1 MKTNKSNILRYILP
15 SLAGRGRGV
24 GVLLLLLAIPFLTAC
39 NDEWK
44 EEQYQ
49 HFISFKA
56 PLNDN
61 GVTSVYVPFTRH
73 NDDGQPLYGRT
84 GVSHYE
90 LPVIVSGTTHND
102 RDLVIQFGHSD
113 TLDILNVERFGSP
126 SYRSDIVDLYYKDM
140 SQFASYPA
148 TLSIPKGQDVA
159 LLKIQFD
166 FNGIDLKDK
175 WVLPIEIKD
184 DDSYTPH
191 PRKNYAKAM
200 LRVYPYN
207 DYSGNYSATTLTI
220 TNADD
225 PTNATGMETA
235 RGYVVDENTIF
246 FYAGNIDE
254 TRVDRQNYK
263 VFFKFVPDEN
273 NPNIGH
279 VELSSDNAEKNG
291 FVNSGKASYRIY
303 EQADEV
309 QPWLLHRYVI
319 ISGIEYNYTD
329 YTSVDGY
336 PMEYT
341 VKGILTLERQ
351 LNTQIPNED
360 QAIQW

>member
-24 GVLLLLLAIPFLTAC
+24 GLLLLLAIPFLTSC

-73 NDDGQPLYGRT
+73 NDDGQPLYGKT

-207 DYSGNYSATTLTI
+207 DYSCNYSATTLTI

-279 VELSSDNAEKNG
+279 IEISSDNAEKNG
-291 FVNSGKASYRIY
+291 FVNTGKASYRIY

>member
-1 MKTNKSNILRYILP
+1 MKAFFRYLTIGLVCCCITAT
-15 SLAGRGRGV
+15 LAV
-24 GVLLLLLAIPFLTAC
+24 LTAC

-44 EEQYQ
+44 EEQYE
-49 HFISFKA
+49 HYISFKA

-61 GVTSVYVPFTRH
+61 GVTAVYVPFTRH
-73 NDDGQPLYGRT
+73 NDDGQPLYGKT
-84 GVSHYE
+84 GISHYE
-90 LPVIVSGTTHND
+90 LPVIVSGTTTNN
-102 RDLVIQFGHSD
+102 RDITVKFGHSD
-113 TLDILNVERFGSP
+113 TLSVLNVERFGSP
-126 SYRSDIVDLYYKDM
+126 AYRADIVDLYYKDM
-140 SQFASYPA
+140 SSFAEYPT
-148 TLSIPKGQDVA
+148 TLTIPSGKDVA
-159 LLKIQFD
+159 LLKVKFD
-166 FNGIDLKDK
+166 FNGIDMKDK
-175 WVLPIEIKD
+175 WVLPIEILPD
-184 DDSYTPH
+184 AEYTPH

-235 RGYVVDENTIF
+235 RGYVVDENSIF
-246 FYAGNIDE
+246 FYCGNIDE

-263 VFFKFVPDEN
+263 VCFKFIPDSSD
-273 NPNIGH
+273 PNMGM
-279 VELSSDNAEKNG
+279 VELTSDNAEKNC
-291 FVNSGKASYRIY
+291 FVNKGQTSYRIY
-303 EQADEV
+303 EQMDEV
-309 QPWLLHRYVI
+309 QPWLMHRYVI

-341 VKGILTLERQ
+341 CKGILTLERQ